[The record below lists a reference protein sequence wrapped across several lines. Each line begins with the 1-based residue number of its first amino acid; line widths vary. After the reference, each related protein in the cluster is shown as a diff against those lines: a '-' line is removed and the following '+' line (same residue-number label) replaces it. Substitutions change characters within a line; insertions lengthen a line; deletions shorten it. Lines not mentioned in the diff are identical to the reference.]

1 MIPENVMTTST
12 ARELYASPNG
22 DRWAL
27 ARNRDGE
34 LVVCHQPNR
43 ASGGVVSEIPVDVF
57 LSHGG
62 QGLMKYAV
70 AHSEP
75 H

>member
-34 LVVCHQPNR
+34 LLVCHQPNP

>member
-1 MIPENVMTTST
+1 
-12 ARELYASPNG
+12 
-22 DRWAL
+22 
-27 ARNRDGE
+27 
-34 LVVCHQPNR
+34 
-43 ASGGVVSEIPVDVF
+43 VVSEIPVDVF